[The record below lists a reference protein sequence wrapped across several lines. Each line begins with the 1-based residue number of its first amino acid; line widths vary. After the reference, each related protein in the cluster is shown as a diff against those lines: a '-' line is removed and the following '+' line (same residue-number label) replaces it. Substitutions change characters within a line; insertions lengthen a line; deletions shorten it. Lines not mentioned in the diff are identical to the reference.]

1 MSAQTIRASSKSIT
15 FQNSKS
21 DSYRRSTS
29 HFSGS
34 EKSGTLARATCQR
47 QNVNSAPSDS
57 ELKLS
62 KRCAHTDR
70 LVPYPEKSDRPFRA
84 PAAPGPRQVLAGA
97 LHTPAALAP
106 PLTASASDLCLR
118 RLLSAVASPP
128 QRPTVGFL
136 AKGQVLA
143 PTSPSQ
149 GGFLCHPLLQQSA
162 RPSRASARYTRP
174 RATVVAETS
183 YLLMVCVSACP
194 PTKPPARRRQGP
206 RPACLSHRHNY
217 PE

>member
-1 MSAQTIRASSKSIT
+1 MPQAKRNLTNVKRVRVHFKRRIPSFIKMSARTIRASSKSVT

-62 KRCAHTDR
+62 KHCAHTDR
-70 LVPYPEKSDRPFRA
+70 LVPYPEKRDCPFRA

-97 LHTPAALAP
+97 LSHACRPGPTANRLGLRPLP
-106 PLTASASDLCLR
+106 PPPFVCGGLSATASHGR
-118 RLLSAVASPP
+118 PP
-128 QRPTVGFL
+128 R
-136 AKGQVLA
+136 
-143 PTSPSQ
+143 
-149 GGFLCHPLLQQSA
+149 
-162 RPSRASARYTRP
+162 
-174 RATVVAETS
+174 
-183 YLLMVCVSACP
+183 
-194 PTKPPARRRQGP
+194 
-206 RPACLSHRHNY
+206 
-217 PE
+217 